1 MFIYFGATIALCNS
15 YYRLTGY
22 VDNGLTWNRKNNKLR
37 KYDFTSEH
45 EKGSFW
51 GYFRIRDWLNYE
63 NNFIIINFL

>member
-1 MFIYFGATIALCNS
+1 MKTKRIL
-15 YYRLTGY
+15 
-22 VDNGLTWNRKNNKLR
+22 NNKLR